1 MAPWVPFE
9 PQAGTQ
15 ATRCCRGFAE
25 DLRAHDRPRSPRR
38 DRSRTA
44 CSQLKGGSLTCTC
57 VTLSDSLAT
66 TPGRAPLC
74 TPLPAPL
81 CPGARGAASPQSPGR
96 PSSMPA
102 PAFPRTRQ
110 ADRPV
115 GERVP
120 PAWQRCHT
128 SCHTTSPSGPALLTR
143 LLGSE
148 PNSPDGELACGE
160 RPGSAP
166 ACVPRMLLEL
176 GGLWTARTLPVPPV
190 TRGRV
195 RSRRPRSHCAPGGAP
210 GFPCHDA
217 RRRPGGRLRAAPSQ
231 PDPRLLLLLLR
242 AVHGARPP
250 TQTQAGGRESPS
262 THSRSSL
269 LGQGSRW
276 YQHYF

>member
-1 MAPWVPFE
+1 M
-9 PQAGTQ
+9 
-15 ATRCCRGFAE
+15 
-25 DLRAHDRPRSPRR
+25 
-38 DRSRTA
+38 
-44 CSQLKGGSLTCTC
+44 
-57 VTLSDSLAT
+57 TLWLSNRSLAT
-66 TPGRAPLC
+66 TPGRAPLR

-81 CPGARGAASPQSPGR
+81 CPGAGHAASPQSPGR

-128 SCHTTSPSGPALLTR
+128 SCHTTSPSGPALLTS

-148 PNSPDGELACGE
+148 RNSPDGELACGE

-217 RRRPGGRLRAAPSQ
+217 PRRPGGRLRAAPSQ
-231 PDPRLLLLLLR
+231 PDPRLLLR

>member
-15 ATRCCRGFAE
+15 ATRRCRGFAE

-57 VTLSDSLAT
+57 VTLSDSPAT
-66 TPGRAPLC
+66 TPGRAPLR

-81 CPGARGAASPQSPGR
+81 CPGAGHAASPQSPGR
-96 PSSMPA
+96 PSSTPA

-148 PNSPDGELACGE
+148 RNSPDGELACGE

-210 GFPCHDA
+210 GFPRSRSPSSPRGTAQSGTFPA
-217 RRRPGGRLRAAPSQ
+217 RPSPASPASPRRPWRKAPHPDTDGRSGVA
-231 PDPRLLLLLLR
+231 
-242 AVHGARPP
+242 
-250 TQTQAGGRESPS
+250 S